1 MLLAYC
7 RFKPSY
13 LPFRRSSSALCVSF
27 TSCPFGLAVAADGLE
42 LSSHSSVVV
51 QQLEDDSMNG
61 IIYIVGL
68 IVVIGVIL
76 SFFGLR

>member
-1 MLLAYC
+1 M
-7 RFKPSY
+7 
-13 LPFRRSSSALCVSF
+13 RRRHAHQHTMAGTKLSAFDYPL
-27 TSCPFGLAVAADGLE
+27 GHLE
-42 LSSHSSVVV
+42 
-51 QQLEDDSMNG
+51 EDSMNG